1 MVKKWMAFCITAVLL
16 ISQPVW
22 GEKIQEPEN
31 LYAMSAVLMDGET
44 GRVLYE
50 KEGYESRPM
59 ASTTKVMTC
68 IVALENTRGD
78 EVVEVSSRAAS
89 QPEVKLFMKEGEKY
103 YLEDLLYSLMLQSH
117 NDTAVAIAEHIGKSV
132 EEFAEM
138 MNEKAAS
145 LGCRETHFV
154 SPNGLD
160 DKDEGG
166 VHSTTARDLA
176 LIMRYAIQN
185 PTFLHITQTRQYS
198 FSDLEGKRSFTVSNA
213 NAFLDMKDGV
223 ISGKTGFTADAG
235 YCYVCAYK
243 DEQRTLI
250 VALLGCGWPNNKS
263 YKWSDST
270 KLLDYGIENYEK
282 RKIQEDLENIP
293 LSSVKVNDG
302 IPVEDNL
309 YRNAYV
315 ETDCPS
321 IEETGTASEI
331 LMRKDEEIQQKIYL
345 CPEVEAPVQK
355 GQKLGTVSWYL
366 SGRKILTRD
375 ITAAENVEKIDYSWC
390 VEQVCERF
398 FH

>member
-1 MVKKWMAFCITAVLL
+1 MVKKWIAFCMAAVLL
-16 ISQPVW
+16 ICQPVW
-22 GEKIQEPEN
+22 GERIQEPEN

-50 KEGYESRPM
+50 KEGYEPRPM

-89 QPEVKLFMKEGEKY
+89 QPEVKLFMKKGEKY

-117 NDTAVAIAEHIGKSV
+117 NDTAVAIAEHVGKSV
-132 EEFAEM
+132 EGFAKM
-138 MNEKAAS
+138 MNEKASA

-154 SPNGLD
+154 TPNGLD
-160 DKDEGG
+160 DKDGGG

-185 PTFLHITQTRQYS
+185 QTFLNITQTREYS
-198 FSDLEGKRSFTVSNA
+198 FSDLEGKRNFTVTNA
-213 NAFLDMKDGV
+213 NAFLDMKDGI

-243 DEQRTLI
+243 DPERTLI

-270 KLLDYGIENYEK
+270 KLIDYGIENYEK
-282 RKIQEDLENIP
+282 RAIEEDLKRVQ
-293 LSSVKVNDG
+293 LSLVKVNDG
-302 IPVEDNL
+302 IPSENNL
-309 YRNAYV
+309 YMNAYV
-315 ETDCPS
+315 KADCPLV
-321 IEETGTASEI
+321 EETEIEPEI
-331 LMRKDEEIQQKIYL
+331 LMRKDEKIQQKIYL
-345 CPEVEAPVQK
+345 RPEVEAPVKK

-366 SGRKILTRD
+366 SGKNILTRD

-390 VEQVCERF
+390 VEQVCQRF